1 MIGVSDLPAVNA
13 SLNALT
19 ACFLLGGFAA
29 IKRGRIAT
37 HRNYMVAAFA
47 TSMVFLACYLFYHAI
62 HGATAFPR
70 HDWSRPLYFTI
81 LTSHTLLA
89 IVNLPAIFAALYLAA
104 KGRFVAHA
112 RVTRLLWP
120 SWIYV
125 SVTGVLVYFML
136 YHWFRAP
143 AS

>member
-1 MIGVSDLPAVNA
+1 MIPVSDLPAVNA

-19 ACFLLGGFAA
+19 ACFLMAGFVA
-29 IKRGRIAT
+29 IKRRQISH

-81 LTSHTLLA
+81 LSTHTVLA
-89 IVNLPAIFAALYLAA
+89 IVNLPAILTALYLAA
-104 KGRFVAHA
+104 KGRFAAHA

-120 SWIYV
+120 SWMYV

-136 YHWFRAP
+136 YHWFRK
-143 AS
+143 

>member
-1 MIGVSDLPAVNA
+1 MTAAQLPAVNA

-19 ACFLLGGFAA
+19 ACFLIAGFAA
-29 IKRGRIAT
+29 IKRREIAL
-37 HRNYMVAAFA
+37 HRNCMVAAFA
-47 TSMVFLACYLFYHAI
+47 TSMVFLACYLFYHAV

-70 HDWSRPLYFTI
+70 HDWSRPLYFTVLI
-81 LTSHTLLA
+81 SHTFLA
-89 IVNLPAIFAALYLAA
+89 VVNLPAILAALYLAA
-104 KGRFVAHA
+104 KGRFAAHA

-143 AS
+143 TS

>member
-1 MIGVSDLPAVNA
+1 MIPASDLPAVNA

-19 ACFLLGGFAA
+19 ACFLTAGFVA
-29 IKRGRIAT
+29 IKRRQIT
-37 HRNYMVAAFA
+37 YHRNYMVAAFV

-81 LTSHTLLA
+81 LSTHTVLA
-89 IVNLPAIFAALYLAA
+89 VVNLPAILTALYLAA
-104 KGRFVAHA
+104 KGRFAAHA

-120 SWIYV
+120 SWMYV

-136 YHWFRAP
+136 YHWFRK
-143 AS
+143 

>member
-1 MIGVSDLPAVNA
+1 MFSYLPAVNA
-13 SLNALT
+13 SLNGLT
-19 ACFLLGGFAA
+19 ACLLIGGFVA
-29 IKRGRIAT
+29 IKRGQRT
-37 HRNYMVAAFA
+37 VHRNYMIAAFA
-47 TSMVFLACYLFYHAI
+47 TSMVFLACYLFYHAV

-70 HDWSRPLYFTI
+70 HDWSRPLYFSVLI
-81 LTSHTLLA
+81 SHTVLA
-89 IVNLPAIFAALYLAA
+89 VVNLPAIFAALYFAA
-104 KGRFVAHA
+104 KGRFTAHT

-136 YHWFRAP
+136 YHWFRGP

>member
-1 MIGVSDLPAVNA
+1 MVSQLPAVNA

-19 ACFLLGGFAA
+19 GCFLVAGFVA
-29 IKRGRIAT
+29 IKRGRIT
-37 HRNYMVAAFA
+37 VHRNCMVAAFA
-47 TSMVFLACYLFYHAI
+47 TSMAFLACYLTYHAI
-62 HGATAFPR
+62 HGATPFPR

-81 LTSHTLLA
+81 LISHTILA
-89 IVNLPAIFAALYLAA
+89 VVNLPAIFAALYFAA
-104 KGRFVAHA
+104 KGRFSAHA

-136 YHWFRAP
+136 YHWFCVSP
-143 AS
+143 S

>member
-1 MIGVSDLPAVNA
+1 MVSHLPAVNA

-19 ACFLLGGFAA
+19 ACFLLAGFVA
-29 IKRGRIAT
+29 IKRGQIPM
-37 HRNYMVAAFA
+37 HRNCMIAAFA
-47 TSMVFLACYLFYHAI
+47 TSMVFLACYLVYHAI

-81 LTSHTLLA
+81 LISHTFLA
-89 IVNLPAIFAALYLAA
+89 VVNLPAIFAALYLAS
-104 KGRFVAHA
+104 KGRFAAHA

-136 YHWFRAP
+136 YHWFRAS

>member
-1 MIGVSDLPAVNA
+1 MIPVSQLPAVNA

-19 ACFLLGGFAA
+19 ACFLFGGFVA
-29 IKRGRIAT
+29 IKRREIVF
-37 HRNYMVAAFA
+37 HRNCMVAAFA
-47 TSMVFLACYLFYHAI
+47 TSMVFLACYLYYHAI

-81 LTSHTLLA
+81 LITHTVLA
-89 IVNLPAIFAALYLAA
+89 VVNLPAILAALYLAA
-104 KGRFVAHA
+104 KGRFAAHA

-120 SWIYV
+120 SWMYV
-125 SVTGVLVYFML
+125 SITGVLVYFML

-143 AS
+143 AP